1 MATRADDLKDP
12 RTDRA
17 EPGTKTPPRPPRPVP
32 VRSVS
37 DVIKRSVAKHP
48 RVLELLAKR

>member
-1 MATRADDLKDP
+1 MATRADDLKDAETP
-12 RTDRA
+12 RA
-17 EPGTKTPPRPPRPVP
+17 EPGAKAPVRPPLPTR